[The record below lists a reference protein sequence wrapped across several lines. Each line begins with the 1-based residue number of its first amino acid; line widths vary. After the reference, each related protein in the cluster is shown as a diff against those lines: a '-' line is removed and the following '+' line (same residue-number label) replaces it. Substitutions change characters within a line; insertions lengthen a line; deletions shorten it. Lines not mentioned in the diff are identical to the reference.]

1 MKYRKELL
9 HKQYHQSD
17 ILNIKTGYYKTENIY
32 PITPKPT
39 ESNKKIKEFIP
50 HYKEIKPRLRLYNDL
65 LGHFNN
71 KTFIINDLKL
81 PLKRQYSE
89 IQNLRKYN
97 KTIRDNCFDEKGN
110 FSAKKRFKLEFFGKE
125 KTLDKKLNKSIKEKR
140 KMELNKNDKIEL
152 KIKRIKS
159 CRNIHKIEKKDNNK
173 KQNNNNILLKPKEK
187 LDNNNK
193 NLDRNNKRSLT
204 NIKLNKPP
212 IKEKS
217 PTKNIK
223 RISNEFKKDIKA
235 KINKERKNSIKLE
248 LNNKKKDQEGNDY
261 YNIEIINNIK
271 EDKKNMIIVDKKKL
285 NQLFLKNGL
294 HLYDFKDEGMNI
306 ASNDNNK
313 FEAKL
318 RKNKKDENF
327 EKNYNKVIRELNKI
341 NIKVNRCGMNNDNCL
356 FNKFSKIRKG
366 TPGKNLKKNNT
377 NINYGIKRDKGIQPQ
392 KNPDYKNVYKYNLN
406 YFNHKKK

>member
-65 LGHFNN
+65 LGHFHN

-204 NIKLNKPP
+204 NIKLNKPL

-248 LNNKKKDQEGNDY
+248 LNNKKKEQEGNDY

-271 EDKKNMIIVDKKKL
+271 EDKKNVIIVDKKKL

-366 TPGKNLKKNNT
+366 THCKNLKKNNT

-392 KNPDYKNVYKYNLN
+392 KNPDYKNVYKLSNC
-406 YFNHKKK
+406 